1 MEKAAFST
9 PTGKVTSIVETRHGF
24 HLLQV
29 IRRIP
34 SHVQPEKE
42 VHDEIAAKLSRQR
55 QERFYDKWVEQL
67 IEDSDIRV
75 HASLVQLAVK
85 EEPTQPIPFKHEE
98 SRATQ

>member
-1 MEKAAFST
+1 
-9 PTGKVTSIVETRHGF
+9 VETRHGF